1 MCGEGKG
8 DLWRIWGIYEGEYKY
23 NISSSYSII
32 LSIAAGYQTK
42 LVYNRESSAHNMSST
57 VVGNKSATEA
67 ASSSRDTDLEANHQD
82 ADSYES
88 PTRYQSTILPA
99 SAIDFD
105 PEPHKRLFRQFGNPA
120 PLGLSAFALSVF
132 VLSLINVH
140 ARSVTVPNILI
151 GLGASHELQ

>member
-1 MCGEGKG
+1 MN
-8 DLWRIWGIYEGEYKY
+8 INIIYHPPT
-23 NISSSYSII
+23 III
-32 LSIAAGYQTK
+32 LSIALAGYQTE

-67 ASSSRDTDLEANHQD
+67 ASSSRDTDLEANHRD
-82 ADSYES
+82 ADGYETRS

-151 GLGASHELQ
+151 GLGASHEWQ